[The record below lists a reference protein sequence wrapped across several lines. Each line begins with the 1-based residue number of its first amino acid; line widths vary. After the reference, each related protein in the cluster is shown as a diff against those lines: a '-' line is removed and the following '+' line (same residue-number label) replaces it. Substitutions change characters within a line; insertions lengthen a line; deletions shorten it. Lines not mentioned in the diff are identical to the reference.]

1 MDVFQ
6 LSKTKKKLCVY
17 DGEKITYFLHE
28 YMFKISNLCSPK
40 YKYCF
45 QHLPKK
51 KNYSTYYYVF
61 LCCWYFRW
69 QSVKFISMDWLCI
82 HRYYYSI

>member
-6 LSKTKKKLCVY
+6 LSKTKKKLRVY

-40 YKYCF
+40 FKYCF
-45 QHLPKK
+45 QYLPKK
-51 KNYSTYYYVF
+51 KIILHIIMCFYVVGI
-61 LCCWYFRW
+61 LDGK
-69 QSVKFISMDWLCI
+69 V
-82 HRYYYSI
+82 